1 MIWQRDTLVGF
12 SSTGAGTLGQSPRL
26 QQALDDMYE
35 HLVRR
40 CVGLYAGLEQST
52 FDPPAKS
59 DDDDKQEED
68 DDAGELP
75 EGEEDDEKNDY
86 DEYSNQHLIR
96 LCEATVQ
103 CLVYDCL
110 VCQRLLNT
118 KCNLVV
124 NGPLNYLI
132 GNLVVNGLLNCL
144 ICVSVC
150 A

>member
-1 MIWQRDTLVGF
+1 MSSYPSYVHRDVLKIQGEGTNGIRPRTSAHDLAKGYARGF

-86 DEYSNQHLIR
+86 DEYAINI
-96 LCEATVQ
+96 
-103 CLVYDCL
+103 
-110 VCQRLLNT
+110 
-118 KCNLVV
+118 
-124 NGPLNYLI
+124 
-132 GNLVVNGLLNCL
+132 
-144 ICVSVC
+144 
-150 A
+150 